1 MISYIITHYILIY
14 YNNVFAIV
22 YTCSIMQIFNTCI
35 SLCKDYN
42 ETLNKLLK
50 GNIEVW
56 IGCKILFIEIVVVKS
71 LIGCNLDY

>member
-22 YTCSIMQIFNTCI
+22 HTCSIMQIFNTCI

-42 ETLNKLLK
+42 ETHKTLLK
-50 GNIEVW
+50 GNIED
-56 IGCKILFIEIVVVKS
+56 GLEVKF
-71 LIGCNLDY
+71 NLLKLWLLRV

>member
-1 MISYIITHYILIY
+1 
-14 YNNVFAIV
+14 
-22 YTCSIMQIFNTCI
+22 MQIFNTCI